1 MTSFIPSIVIIVAN
15 YLDPVFIY
23 DYLNEG
29 PSVIGIANIVYA
41 IGAMGAGFVAYQI
54 SKKWSDMQGVIL
66 FMAVFA
72 LATIAIFLVPNAVTF
87 IVASLFWG
95 HSNAAI
101 RVFRKSYMFHHVDN
115 AYMGRVNSL
124 FNAVKLLGQ
133 VALIG
138 ILTITVVPAGQ
149 TVYGYF
155 VLFIIVIAALLTT
168 TYLFNRTYNKDKEKR
183 VSL

>member
-1 MTSFIPSIVIIVAN
+1 
-15 YLDPVFIY
+15 
-23 DYLNEG
+23 
-29 PSVIGIANIVYA
+29 
-41 IGAMGAGFVAYQI
+41 
-54 SKKWSDMQGVIL
+54 
-66 FMAVFA
+66 
-72 LATIAIFLVPNAVTF
+72 
-87 IVASLFWG
+87 
-95 HSNAAI
+95 
-101 RVFRKSYMFHHVDN
+101 MFHHVDN